1 MASLKFLMSQN
12 IPTNFGFNYWYA
24 STRYVLSTFPFSAII
39 ELLFYC
45 LSSSM
50 LMFLQF
56 ICNSICRI
64 LEANYKD
71 ESRGCPKLFTFGAG
85 AFDQTSILFC
95 ISLIIDLKSLYK
107 HQFRCLSS
115 RSFFSLN
122 EKKCLSRPEEAI
134 KA

>member
-1 MASLKFLMSQN
+1 
-12 IPTNFGFNYWYA
+12 
-24 STRYVLSTFPFSAII
+24 
-39 ELLFYC
+39 
-45 LSSSM
+45 M

-71 ESRGCPKLFTFGAG
+71 ESRDCPKLFTSGTG
-85 AFDQTSILFC
+85 AFDQTSILFG
-95 ISLIIDLKSLYK
+95 ISLIINLKSLYK
-107 HQFRCLSS
+107 HQFQCLSS
-115 RSFFSLN
+115 GSFFSLN

>member
-1 MASLKFLMSQN
+1 MSQN
-12 IPTNFGFNYWYA
+12 IPTNFGFNYLYA
-24 STRYVLSTFPFSAII
+24 SIRYVLSTFPFSAII

-50 LMFLQF
+50 LMILQF

-64 LEANYKD
+64 SEANYKD
-71 ESRGCPKLFTFGAG
+71 ESRGCPKLLTFGAD
-85 AFDQTSILFC
+85 ASDQTSILLC

-107 HQFRCLSS
+107 HQFHCLSS
-115 RSFFSLN
+115 GSFFSSN
-122 EKKCLSRPEEAI
+122 EEKCLSRLEEAI